1 MFFFE
6 NEIINSVITRSL
18 ANALANYGPLKFAY
32 TIINKRNMS
41 DISILSNY
49 PPEWVSSYK
58 ENAYQRIDPVVLQA
72 SVTNSPF
79 LWGKDI
85 HTNTKLIINRIFSQ
99 SKKYD
104 IESGYTFVLHDYN
117 NHLVTLSLIS
127 VDKNQGKLVRDI
139 SECEKDIQMLLIKTH
154 EEMVSLYKELKEE
167 DSKEKSFLTKRENEI
182 LYWAST
188 GKTYMEISTIL
199 DIKTPTVKFH
209 MAKIVNKIGA
219 LNAKHAISLA
229 IESGIIIPP
238 LL

>member
-1 MFFFE
+1 VSFFE
-6 NEIINSVITRSL
+6 SEIINSVITRSL

-32 TIINKRNMS
+32 TILNKRNMS

-58 ENAYQRIDPVVLQA
+58 ENGYQRIDPIVLQA

-79 LWGKDI
+79 LWGEDI
-85 HTNTKLIINRIFSQ
+85 HANTKLVIDRIFSQ

-104 IESGYTFVLHDYN
+104 IKSGYTFVLHDYN

-127 VDKNQGKLVRDI
+127 FDKNQDKLVKNINDH
-139 SECEKDIQMLLIKTH
+139 EQDIQMLLIKTH
-154 EEMVSLYKELKEE
+154 DEMVSLYKEIKEK
-167 DSKEKSFLTKRENEI
+167 DSKKKTFLTKRENEI

-209 MAKIVNKIGA
+209 MGKIVNKIGA

-229 IESGIIIPP
+229 IESGVISAP

>member
-1 MFFFE
+1 
-6 NEIINSVITRSL
+6 
-18 ANALANYGPLKFAY
+18 
-32 TIINKRNMS
+32 IINKRNMS

-58 ENAYQRIDPVVLQA
+58 ENGFQRIDPVVLQA

-85 HTNTKLIINRIFSQ
+85 HANTKLIMNRIFSQ

-127 VDKNQGKLVRDI
+127 GDKNQGKLVRGI

-154 EEMVSLYKELKEE
+154 EEMVSLYKEIKEK
-167 DSKEKSFLTKRENEI
+167 DSKKKAFLTKRENEI
-182 LYWAST
+182 LYLAST